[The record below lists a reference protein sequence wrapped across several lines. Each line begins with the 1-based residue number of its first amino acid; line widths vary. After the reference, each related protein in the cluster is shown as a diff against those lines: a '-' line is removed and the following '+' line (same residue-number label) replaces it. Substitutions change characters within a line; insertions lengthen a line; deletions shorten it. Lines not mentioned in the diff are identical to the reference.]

1 MPLTL
6 KPGTRVH
13 SAVDSTELIAIKVPP
28 GEIELTIGGVPA
40 VLAGD
45 DKGEGAAALDGHD
58 GGTALGKRYTNT
70 AATVELLCTKAGQ
83 SVPAVDGEVLALKE
97 AKPLPASD

>member
-1 MPLTL
+1 MPLTV
-6 KPGTRVH
+6 KPGTRIY

-28 GEIELTIGGVPA
+28 HPIELTIGGAPA
-40 VLAGD
+40 VLSAG
-45 DKGEGAAALDGHD
+45 DKGEGAAVLDGHD
-58 GGTALGKRYTNT
+58 GGTAMGKRYANT

-83 SVPAVDGEVLALKE
+83 SVPAVDGELLVLKE